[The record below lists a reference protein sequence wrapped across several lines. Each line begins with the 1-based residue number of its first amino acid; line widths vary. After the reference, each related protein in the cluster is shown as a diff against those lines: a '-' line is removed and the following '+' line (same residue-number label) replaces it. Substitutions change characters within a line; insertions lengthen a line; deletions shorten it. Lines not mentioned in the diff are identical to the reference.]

1 MSLEDERLELAL
13 KASNEG
19 IWDWDLSSGEIYY
32 SNRLLMFLG
41 YGRIGAPN
49 IFAEVEKRVH
59 PDERVQFQRKLDRLI
74 LEGGK
79 LFATEARILTNGG
92 GWKWFR
98 VRGVPERDHEGNA
111 IRVVG
116 SLIDISKR
124 RNAQIALAEER
135 SMVDL
140 VLDSTPVNVYF
151 KDRDSKFVRTNV
163 ATAQRM
169 GVKSVAELIGK
180 TDHDFFGKEH
190 ADQSRARELK
200 IMETGVGHKEVMEH
214 EVWEDGTE
222 SWVLVTKEIW
232 RSMSGEVI
240 GTFGLTH
247 EVTELMKLQNDLK
260 RVASELQG
268 VNREISEERHL
279 LRLVVD
285 NVPVFVYFKD
295 LESNF
300 VLVNRRLAEFVEAS
314 STEDV
319 EGKHNR
325 DFFLPSLVQSA
336 EADEKRI
343 METGEPIERKLEELC
358 WKDRKVTWS
367 VSSKYPWYHRD
378 GSLRGTFGVSSDVT
392 ALMQTREKLEQIT
405 EVLGQQNEAMEE
417 ELNLAREIQQAA
429 FPSEI
434 LPMKAAGI
442 EARFHHRYQPASKLA
457 GDFFEVL
464 PLSEGKAGFFVC
476 DVMGHG
482 VRSALVVSMLRGLI
496 EKQYESL
503 GAEAG
508 AFLTGLNDGLCHLLE
523 RTAQMIFATAV
534 YGVVDLVG
542 GEICFSLAGHPS
554 PMLRRGGQVE
564 ILEVGAQEK
573 GPALG
578 VVPGF
583 VFSEVTLPLREVSG
597 VLMFT
602 DGVFEVLDK
611 KGEEFGLERLQRA
624 LEKTEGGA
632 SALDEVMRAA
642 QKFAVE
648 GVFEDDLCL
657 LGLELRAGT

>member
-49 IFAEVEKRVH
+49 IFAEASERVH
-59 PDERVQFQRKLDRLI
+59 PDDLGQFQRKLDRLI

-79 LFATEARILTNGG
+79 LFATEARIQTNGG
-92 GWKWFR
+92 EWKWFR

-135 SMVDL
+135 SMVDV
-140 VLDSTPVNVYF
+140 VLDSAPVNVYF
-151 KDRDSKFVRTNV
+151 KDQESRFIRANI
-163 ATAQRM
+163 ATATRM

-190 ADQSRARELK
+190 ADRSRAREVE
-200 IMETGVGHKEVMEH
+200 IMETGVGHEEVMEH

-222 SWVLVTKEIW
+222 SWVLVTKQVW
-232 RSMSGEVI
+232 RSMNGEI
-240 GTFGLTH
+240 LGTFGLTH
-247 EVTELMKLQNDLK
+247 EVTELMELQNELK
-260 RVASELQG
+260 RVTDELKG

-295 LESNF
+295 LEGNF
-300 VLVNRRLAEFVEAS
+300 VLVNRRMAEFVDAPC
-314 STEDV
+314 TEDV

-325 DFFLPSLVQSA
+325 DFFLPALVESA
-336 EADEKRI
+336 ETDERRI
-343 METGEPIERKLEELC
+343 LETGEPIERKLEELC
-358 WKDRKVTWS
+358 WKDKQVTWS
-367 VSSKYPWYHRD
+367 VSSKYPWYHSD

-392 ALMQTREKLEQIT
+392 TLMKTREKLESIT
-405 EVLGQQNEAMEE
+405 EVLGRQNESMEE

-429 FPSEI
+429 FPEEI
-434 LPMKAAGI
+434 SPIRAGGM
-442 EARFHHRYQPASKLA
+442 EVRFHHRYQPASKLA

-464 PLSEGKAGFFVC
+464 PLGEGKAGFFVC

-482 VRSALVVSMLRGLI
+482 VRSALIVSMLRGLI
-496 EKQYESL
+496 EKQHEPL
-503 GAEAG
+503 GAGAG
-508 AFLTGLNDGLCHLLE
+508 AFLSGLNDGLCHLLE
-523 RTAQMIFATAV
+523 RASQMIFATAV
-534 YGVVDLVG
+534 YGVIDLEL
-542 GEICFSLAGHPS
+542 GEVCFALAGHPS
-554 PMLRRGGQVE
+554 PLLRRGDQVE
-564 ILEVGAQEK
+564 VLEVEAQVK

-583 VFSEVTLPLREVSG
+583 EFQEVSVPLEG
-597 VLMFT
+597 VSGILSFT
-602 DGVFEVLDK
+602 DGVFEVLDEG
-611 KGEEFGLERLQRA
+611 GEEFGLERLQRV
-624 LEKTEGGA
+624 LEKKTGGQ
-632 SALDEVMRAA
+632 SVLDDVVRAA
-642 QKFAVE
+642 RDFSAKGAFD
-648 GVFEDDLCL
+648 DDLCL
-657 LGLELRAGT
+657 LGLELVAGA